1 MPRKNIRNPL
11 EELLGYQLRRATAE
25 VFGRVRTIMGNYN
38 LTHTASSFLML
49 VEANPGIT
57 QSTIGKILSIKRANI
72 APMTSEMEERGLIRR
87 EAVDGRS
94 QGLYLTAE
102 GKVLVEE
109 VREKVVDQE
118 NEFISLFKPDE
129 YRELLDALSRVW
141 KNAG

>member
-25 VFGRVRTIMGNYN
+25 VFGRVRAIMGSYN
-38 LTHTASSFLML
+38 LTHTASSFLIL

-72 APMTSEMEERGLIRR
+72 APLTSEMEERGLIRR

-102 GKVLVEE
+102 GRVLVEE
-109 VREKVVDQE
+109 VREKVVNQE
-118 NEFISLFKPDE
+118 NEFINLFRPDE
-129 YRELLDALSRVW
+129 YRELLDALARVW
-141 KNAG
+141 KNGG